1 MSDKTGDLLKGPG
14 LEGAVLIPNLLLLL
28 VIVFYL
34 LISRVGPDRVQ
45 PLVAADQKT
54 SQRIRQLER
63 LLARN
68 PNDHGAAIQLARLY
82 QRAGQLPFSY
92 DALRSAEQDGSR
104 DARFRMKLGM
114 AYIEIGKNAD
124 GQRVLRAALT
134 ACEVNR
140 CPAHIRARLS
150 IFLQVADKIAERRI
164 DARTNPEGA
173 AKVFDEVLKKVDGHR
188 FARPPKGKK
197 GALEAPASK
206 PAAAKPSAASQPAPP
221 R

>member
-34 LISRVGPDRVQ
+34 LVTRVGPDRVQ

-54 SQRIRQLER
+54 SQRIRDLER
-63 LLARN
+63 QLARN

-92 DALRSAEQDGSR
+92 DALRSAEQNGSR

-114 AYIEIGKNAD
+114 AYVEIGKNAD

-150 IFLQVADKIAERRI
+150 IFLQVADKIAERKI

-173 AKVFDEVLKKVDGHR
+173 AKVFDEVLKKVDGR
-188 FARPPKGKK
+188 RILRTGKK
-197 GALEAPASK
+197 PGAKTSASK
-206 PAAAKPSAASQPAPP
+206 PSAAKPPASQPAPS